1 MRTNTFYT
9 LMQTEVVQGEKLV
22 FFVPYGNNISVAK
35 SMQKKFGGTLICHDA
50 NTTFEN

>member
-1 MRTNTFYT
+1 MNTFYT

-22 FFVPYGNNISVAK
+22 FFVPYGNNKSQAM

-50 NTTFEN
+50 ADKSFEN